1 MFKKKKLYAYIM
13 KYLSAMKKNGMLIHA
28 TARMDPVNILSKKK
42 PDIKCHILYDSIYI
56 KHLENAHPE

>member
-1 MFKKKKLYAYIM
+1 M

-28 TARMDPVNILSKKK
+28 TARMDPVNILSKNK

-56 KHLENAHPE
+56 KHLEDAHPE